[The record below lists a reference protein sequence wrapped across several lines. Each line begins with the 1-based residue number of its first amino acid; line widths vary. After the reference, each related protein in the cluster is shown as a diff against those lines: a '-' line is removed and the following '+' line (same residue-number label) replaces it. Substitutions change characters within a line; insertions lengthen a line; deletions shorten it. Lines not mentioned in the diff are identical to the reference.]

1 MKKCNCYEE
10 VQLYNPYNYVL
21 KEYGI
26 CNGTKERDRCTCGG
40 DPAKCDFY
48 PEKREKALKENQ
60 AQKMANHRLKI
71 YYAHHQWKYG
81 TKIEDYEMDIIKAY
95 FPNAWIF
102 NPSEGLS
109 TEGRTEE
116 DIMKEC
122 LERVRRSDIVVFS
135 SVDGVVGKGVYQEVK
150 EAHINYKPVF
160 YIHRDRL
167 YTNVVISKNINSISD
182 RTYGLVTFEDL
193 DD

>member
-1 MKKCNCYEE
+1 MEKCSCFQETLLHT
-10 VQLYNPYNYVL
+10 V
-21 KEYGI
+21 
-26 CNGTKERDRCTCGG
+26 CNGTRERDECTCGG

-48 PEKREKALKENQ
+48 PENREKALKENQ
-60 AQKMANHRLKI
+60 EQEMINRRLKI

-102 NPSEGLS
+102 NPSTGLS
-109 TEGRTEE
+109 IEGRTED

-135 SVDGVVGKGVYQEVK
+135 SVDGVVGKGVYQEVE
-150 EAHINYKPVF
+150 EAEINYKPVF
-160 YIHRDRL
+160 YIHRDTL
-167 YTNVVISKNINSISD
+167 YTNVDISRNVNSISD
-182 RTYGLVTFEDL
+182 RTYGLVAFEDL
-193 DD
+193 DG